1 MERGLLSD
9 ILPAINFSDVI
20 ELVDGLLLKL
30 GSQAMMVAGLK
41 CPYGHIMAHPNRY
54 QNGPFMQLPQEEKEK
69 KRKKLTPQSTPFPQH
84 KCAQQPEWV
93 VMGHDPNASFTIQLR
108 PFIFKFKIE

>member
-69 KRKKLTPQSTPFPQH
+69 KRKKTHSTVHSFSTTQV
-84 KCAQQPEWV
+84 CSTAG
-93 VMGHDPNASFTIQLR
+93 MGGNGP
-108 PFIFKFKIE
+108 